1 MIYKGHDLRY
11 EREHIRVTDLK
22 TGISW
27 TEDTLTEAKKV
38 IDVTDAMKKRWDDI
52 DEKRE
57 GMNYHE

>member
-1 MIYKGHDLRY
+1 MIYKGHDIRY
-11 EREHIRVTDLK
+11 EREHIRATDLK

-38 IDVTDAMKKRWDDI
+38 IDVTDAMKQRWSDI

-57 GMNYHE
+57 GMKYHE